1 MSTGAPTPPRS
12 ALSLRPRVRAWLS
25 LFLLVLVATLAGC
38 AKRQP
43 RIPGESDIEIEKLD
57 ILSANADGKELALEH
72 GDLFARLGMRK
83 GALTSIAGR
92 YSVFREAEDRRRI
105 EAFWQQFGYFDVEV
119 TEDEPVFNEGH
130 TKVSIA
136 YRVKEN
142 TRYAMDEAAFQ
153 HLPDDPALKEALVKL
168 VPFEKGT
175 REIDLELFRKGRVE
189 MQEFLKREGYGHAN
203 VYSRAYVDK
212 TAKLIHWV
220 YFVDAGPPTRIASIT
235 VDGNKRVPA
244 EDIIKRSGLKV
255 GDPYKEGL
263 RDTVARDLLD
273 TGAFASAFVRMDTDT
288 KFIPPGTAPDSG
300 GELRDEQVDKDGNL
314 IPRALPPDVNITIHV
329 VEAPRVTMRLR
340 GSFEADPSRADTG
353 LGLRFFFRDLFA
365 PLNHLV
371 VEGRLAFGWVFDQPP
386 DQSPTGLYG
395 EGLVRSIH
403 NGVFGRLGD
412 LRITAHYKSDL
423 FPGYYLHHF
432 EGGPGVRSTLATGV
446 FFDVDLFAK
455 YSHSIGYGPFSPA
468 TTEHLSLPT
477 GEESYGPELQ
487 SSIVWDARDN
497 PIEAMRGHLLALNL
511 KFSPGVPI
519 ATHRYFNV
527 SPEFR
532 GFIPLGKKL
541 AIGLRASAAW
551 SFGSDEDGVPLD
563 ARLFGGGAYGM
574 RGYSRNQL
582 SPEVAKCLPPP
593 DYACRRFPV
602 GGLSLVET
610 TAELRFLPLQKPY
623 GFVGFV
629 DFGGAS
635 GDLNPFANEPS
646 LDAGLGVRLRLWY
659 LPANVDVA
667 YAILR
672 EGDVQGIDD
681 GPFRVF
687 FRIGEAF

>member
-1 MSTGAPTPPRS
+1 MTA
-12 ALSLRPRVRAWLS
+12 LRPPHLLNARVWLTLFAS
-25 LFLLVLVATLAGC
+25 LALLLAGC
-38 AKRQP
+38 VRQP
-43 RIPGESDIEIEKLD
+43 LVPGESDILIEKLE
-57 ILSANADGKELALEH
+57 ILSANPDGSELALEH

-83 GALTSIAGR
+83 GAITSAPGR

-105 EAFWQQFGYFDVEV
+105 EAFWQQYGYLDVEV
-119 TEDEPVFNEGH
+119 AEDEPVFNEGH

-142 TRYAMDEAAFQ
+142 TRYTMDEAVLE
-153 HLPDDPALKEALVKL
+153 HLPEDTTLHEPLRDR

-175 REIDLELFRKGRVE
+175 NQIDLEAFRKGRIE
-189 MQEFLKREGYGHAN
+189 MQEFLKAEGFGHAN

-212 TAKLIHWV
+212 SAKVIHWY
-220 YFVDAGPPTRIASIT
+220 YFIDAGPRTRIASIA
-235 VDGNKRVPA
+235 VDGNKRIPA
-244 EDIIKRSGLKV
+244 EDVIKRSGLKV

-273 TGAFASAFVRMDTDT
+273 TGSFASAFVRMDTDT
-288 KFIPPGTAPDSG
+288 KFIPPGTTPDSG
-300 GELRDEQVDKDGNL
+300 GELRDEQIDKDGKF
-314 IPRALPPDVNITIHV
+314 IPRDLPPDVNITIHV

-340 GSFEADPSRADTG
+340 GSFEADPSRADTA

-365 PLNHLV
+365 PLHHLV
-371 VEGRLAFGWVFDQPP
+371 VEGRLAYGWIFDQPP
-386 DQSPTGLYG
+386 NESPNGIYG

-403 NGVFGRLGD
+403 NGALGRLGD
-412 LRITAHYKSDL
+412 MRITAHYKSDL

-432 EGGPGVRSTLATGV
+432 EGGPGVRSTFANGL
-446 FFDVDLFAK
+446 FFDLDVFAK
-455 YSHSIGYGPFSPA
+455 YSHSINYGPFSAA

-487 SSIVWDARDN
+487 TSIVWDARDN
-497 PIEAMRGHLLALNL
+497 PVEAMRGHLLSLNL
-511 KFSPGVPI
+511 KFSPGAPI

-527 SPEFR
+527 SPEVR

-551 SFGSDEDGVPLD
+551 SFGSDEEGVPLD

-582 SPEVAKCLPPP
+582 SPEVAKCIPPP

-610 TAELRFLPLQKPY
+610 TAELRFLPVQKPY

-646 LDAGLGVRLRLWY
+646 LDAGLGARLRLWY
-659 LPANVDVA
+659 LPANIDVA

>member
-1 MSTGAPTPPRS
+1 MPA
-12 ALSLRPRVRAWLS
+12 LRPLS
-25 LFLLVLVATLAGC
+25 RLWIASFALLALLLVGC

-43 RIPGESDIEIEKLD
+43 KIPGESDIEIEKLE
-57 ILSANADGKELALEH
+57 ILSAQPGELALEH
-72 GDLFARLGMRK
+72 GDLFARLGQRK

-105 EAFWQQFGYFDVEV
+105 EAFWQQFGYLDVEV
-119 TEDEPVFNEGH
+119 TEDEPVFNENH
-130 TKVSIA
+130 TKVSLA

-142 TRYAMDEAAFQ
+142 TRYAMDDAAFE
-153 HLPDDPALKEALVKL
+153 HLPEDPALQAQLYEY
-168 VPFEKGT
+168 VPFKKGST
-175 REIDLELFRKGRVE
+175 EIDLEAFRKSRVE

-203 VYSRAYVDK
+203 VYSRAYIDK
-212 TAKLIHWV
+212 SAKVIHWF
-220 YFVDAGPPTRIASIT
+220 YFVDAGPPTRIASIA
-235 VDGNKRVPA
+235 VEGNHRVPA
-244 EDIIKRSGLKV
+244 EEIIRRSGLKV
-255 GDPYKEGL
+255 GDPYKETL
-263 RDTVARDLLD
+263 RDTVVRDLLD
-273 TGAFASAFVRMDTDT
+273 TGAFASAFLRMDTDT
-288 KFIPPGTAPDSG
+288 KFIPPGTAPDTG
-300 GELRDEQVDKDGNL
+300 GELRDEQVDANGKFV
-314 IPRALPPDVNITIHV
+314 PRALPPDVNVTIHV
-329 VEAPRVTMRLR
+329 VEAPRVTMRVR
-340 GSFEADPSRADTG
+340 GSFELDPSRADTA

-365 PLNHLV
+365 PLHHLV
-371 VEGRLAFGWVFDQPP
+371 VEGRVGYGWLFDQPATE
-386 DQSPTGLYG
+386 SPNGIYG
-395 EGLVRSIH
+395 EGLIRSVH
-403 NGVFGRLGD
+403 NGVLGRLGD
-412 LRITAHYKSDL
+412 MRVTAHYKSDL

-432 EGGPGVRSTLATGV
+432 EGGPGVRTTFTTGL

-487 SSIVWDARDN
+487 TSLVWDARDN
-497 PIEAMRGHLLALNL
+497 PVEAMRGGLIALNL
-511 KFSPGVPI
+511 KFSPGAPI

-527 SPEFR
+527 APDFR
-532 GFIPLGKKL
+532 AFIPLGKKL
-541 AIGLRASAAW
+541 AIGLRASGGW
-551 SFGSDEDGVPLD
+551 SFGSDEEGVPLD
-563 ARLFGGGAYGM
+563 ARLFGGGTYGM
-574 RGYSRNQL
+574 RGYSRDQL
-582 SPEVAKCLPPP
+582 SPRVAKCITSP
-593 DYACRRFPV
+593 DGISGCRRFPV

-610 TAELRFLPLQKPY
+610 SAELRFLPVQKPY

-672 EGDVQGIDD
+672 EGDIQGIDD

>member
-1 MSTGAPTPPRS
+1 MRS
-12 ALSLRPRVRAWLS
+12 WLTFILAALLAIS
-25 LFLLVLVATLAGC
+25 LAGC

-43 RIPGESDIEIEKLD
+43 KIPGESDIEIEKLE
-57 ILSANADGKELALEH
+57 ILPAGADELKLEH

-92 YSVFREAEDRRRI
+92 FSVFREAEDKRRI
-105 EAFWQQFGYFDVEV
+105 EAFWTQYGYLDVEV

-142 TRYAMDEAAFQ
+142 KRYAMDEAVLEHA
-153 HLPDDPALKEALVKL
+153 PDDVALQAELKKL

-175 REIDLELFRKGRVE
+175 TEIDLELFRKGRVE

-203 VYSRAYVDK
+203 VYSRAYIDK
-212 TAKLIHWV
+212 SEKLIHWY
-220 YFVDAGPPTRIASIT
+220 YFIDAGPPTRIASIA
-235 VDGNKRVPA
+235 VAGNKRVPA
-244 EDIIKRSGLKV
+244 EDILRRSGLKV

-273 TGAFASAFVRMDTDT
+273 SGSFASAFVRIDTDT
-288 KFIPPGTAPDSG
+288 KFIPPGTTPDSG
-300 GELRDEQVDKDGNL
+300 GELRDDQVDENGKF
-314 IPRALPPDVNITIHV
+314 IPRELPEEVNVTIHV

-340 GSFEADPSRADTG
+340 GSFEIDPSRADTA

-365 PLNHLV
+365 PLHHLV
-371 VEGRLAFGWVFDQPP
+371 VEGRLAYGWVFNQPP
-386 DQSPTGLYG
+386 NESPTGFYG

-403 NGVFGRLGD
+403 NGVLGRLGD
-412 LRITAHYKSDL
+412 MRVTAHYKSDL

-432 EGGPGVRSTLATGV
+432 EGGPGVRTTFANGL
-446 FFDVDLFAK
+446 FFDVDVFAK

-468 TTEHLSLPT
+468 TTEHLSLPSD
-477 GEESYGPELQ
+477 EESYGPELQ
-487 SSIVWDARDN
+487 AALVWDARDN
-497 PIEAMRGHLLALNL
+497 PVEAMRGHLLSLDL
-511 KFSPGVPI
+511 KFSPGTPI

-527 SPEFR
+527 SPDIR

-541 AIGLRASAAW
+541 AIALRASGAW
-551 SFGSDEDGVPLD
+551 SFGSDEAGVPLD

-574 RGYSRNQL
+574 RGYSREQL

-593 DYACRRFPV
+593 DYACRRYPV
-602 GGLSLVET
+602 GGLSLVQT
-610 TAELRFLPLQKPY
+610 TAELRFLPVQKPY

-646 LDAGLGVRLRLWY
+646 LDAGVGARLRLWY
-659 LPANVDVA
+659 LPANIDVA

-672 EGDVQGIDD
+672 EGDIQGIDD